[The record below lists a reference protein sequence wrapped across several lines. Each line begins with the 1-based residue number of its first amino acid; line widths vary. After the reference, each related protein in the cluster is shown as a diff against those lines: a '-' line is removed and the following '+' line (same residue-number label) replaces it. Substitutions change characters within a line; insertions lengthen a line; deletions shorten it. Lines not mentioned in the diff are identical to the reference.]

1 MFNHCLWSGSLGSP
15 SRPGAGRRVRWAG
28 VWLLAMLQAGPA
40 GAGVIPVAEIEPG
53 MTGYGLTVF
62 EGGRID
68 TFTVKVVGVQERSRV
83 AGNMILVDVGG
94 HGLETSGIAQ
104 GMSGSP
110 IFLDGRLAGALAFG
124 WGGSLRPLAGV
135 TPAGEMMSLP
145 TDEVAA
151 VAIDHP
157 LPDPQDLS
165 APGAGCRLASILG
178 WTEPPSAASGPRGW
192 PDADRILLDMVPDL
206 AAADGGRG
214 LPAGWFRVL
223 PGEQTAEATG
233 RGESAPA
240 RRLVPGAACAIPLV
254 MGDALLGVV
263 GTTTWVDGDDVFMM
277 GHPFLQRGPVRWPL
291 ATARVLTVLPS
302 RQMSFKMA
310 GIGSVVGTV
319 YHDQR
324 AGLTG
329 KLGPVPHMIPV
340 AVTVN
345 EGGESGTYA
354 FRVADDQALTPALV
368 FWCLYNSLLVRGDDA
383 SRQTIGYRLSTR
395 WRGDEDLE
403 AHPLEIEGTAVG
415 PGGAMGLAAAWTAP
429 LGMLLNNPDRPLVLE
444 EVRAELTLTR
454 PEASAVITG
463 LDAPRRV
470 ATASAPLVCRVRLKP
485 RHGEERSVA
494 VALDLPPYLPA
505 GRYRLVA
512 ASEADLFALEAQ
524 RLGSKFPADT
534 LDDILRLLRRPR
546 AADKL
551 VVALVAPGGDLV
563 VRGREMPG
571 LPGSRARLLRSADPT
586 VHGSLARLPARATVP
601 MSWVLQGAAVMNVD
615 LEQDAEGF
623 RVRPR
628 P

>member
-1 MFNHCLWSGSLGSP
+1 MFNQSVWSGSLDSP
-15 SRPGAGRRVRWAG
+15 SRSGTGRRAQRVG
-28 VWLLAMLQAGPA
+28 IWLLALLLAGPA

-68 TFTVKVVGVQERSRV
+68 TFTVKVVGVQKRSRV

-110 IFLDGRLAGALAFG
+110 IFLSGRLAGALAFG

-145 TDEVAA
+145 TDEVVA
-151 VAIDHP
+151 VAADHP
-157 LPDPQDLS
+157 LPDPRDLS
-165 APGAGCRLASILG
+165 APESGRRLASLLG
-178 WTEPPSAASGPRGW
+178 WAPPSGTASGPRGW
-192 PDADRILLDMVPDL
+192 PDADRILLDMVPEL
-206 AAADGGRG
+206 AAADEGQG

-223 PGEQTAEATG
+223 PGEQAAAAAG
-233 RGESAPA
+233 RDEPSPD

-263 GTTTWVDGDDVFMM
+263 GTTTWVEGDDVFMM

-324 AGLTG
+324 AGMTG
-329 KLGPVPHMIPV
+329 KLGQAPRMIPV
-340 AVTVN
+340 TVAVN
-345 EGGESGTYA
+345 ADGESGTYA
-354 FRVADDQALTPALV
+354 FQVADDQALTPGLV
-368 FWCLYNSLLVRGDDA
+368 FWCLYNSLLVKGDDA
-383 SRQTIGYRLSTR
+383 SRQTISYRLRTR
-395 WRGDEDLE
+395 WRGDAGLE
-403 AHPLEIEGTAVG
+403 TRPLELEGTALG

-454 PEASAVITG
+454 PVASALIAG
-463 LDAPRRV
+463 LDAPRRAV
-470 ATASAPLVCRVRLKP
+470 AASAPLVCRVRLKP
-485 RHGEERSVA
+485 RHGEERSVT
-494 VALDLPPYLPA
+494 VALDLPSFLPT

-512 ASEADLFALEAQ
+512 ASEADLFALESQ
-524 RLGSKFPADT
+524 RLGAKFPTDT
-534 LDDILRLLRRPR
+534 LADILRLLREPR

-551 VVALVAPGGDLV
+551 VVALVAPGGGLV
-563 VRGREMPG
+563 VRGREMSD
-571 LPGSRARLLRSADPT
+571 LPGSKVRLLKSADPT
-586 VHGSLARLPARATVP
+586 LRGPLARLPARATVQV
-601 MSWVLQGAAVMNVD
+601 SWVLQGAVVMNVD
-615 LEQDAEGF
+615 LEQDAAGF
-623 RVRPR
+623 RVQPR